1 MRKLLFILMLI
12 PAICS
17 FGQET
22 EWQDIDYVG
31 DGILIGG
38 TPVDHLDML
47 ALLSPVTFNEETFD
61 KMTVFFL
68 KEAGM

>member
-12 PAICS
+12 PTICS

-22 EWQDIDYVG
+22 EWLDMDYVG

-38 TPVDHLDML
+38 TSVDHLDML
-47 ALLSPVTFNEETFD
+47 ALHGPVTFNKETFD
-61 KMTVFFL
+61 KMTAFFL

>member
-12 PAICS
+12 PTICS
-17 FGQET
+17 FGQEA
-22 EWQDIDYVG
+22 EWLDMDYVG

-38 TPVDHLDML
+38 TQVDHLDML
-47 ALLSPVTFNEETFD
+47 ALLSPVTFNKETFG
-61 KMTVFFL
+61 KMAAFFL